1 MALDSLPPI
10 VPAFEITVA
19 SQGMSKGTL
28 QSEGAQF
35 ILRASLKIKQ
45 FQLGAQW
52 KNVTSS
58 SAKGEALLFGGW
70 SGKGAGLDLN
80 ASLAYKILTSTSGS
94 GNRKSWEMTSGV
106 ARKFGKVGLKASA
119 IYSPD
124 DFGATNSSFYVEG
137 GPSLDLPS
145 KLKASAN
152 IGHRWR
158 KNNRDYTSFNAGLAR
173 ALGKN
178 LTLDV
183 RYYDTDKGEFGETFD
198 NRVVVSV
205 KFAI

>member
-1 MALDSLPPI
+1 MALDYLPPI
-10 VPAFEITVA
+10 VPAFEITIA

-28 QSEGAQF
+28 QSDGAQF
-35 ILRASLKIKQ
+35 IPRAALKMKQ

-58 SAKGEALLFGGW
+58 SAKGEASLFGGW
-70 SGKGAGLDLN
+70 SGKEAGFDLN
-80 ASLAYKILTSTSGS
+80 GSIAYKMLTSASGS
-94 GNRKSWEMTSGV
+94 GNRNSWELVGGV

-119 IYSPD
+119 VYSPD
-124 DFGATNSSFYVEG
+124 DFGATRDSLYVEC
-137 GPSLDLPS
+137 GPSLDLPW

-173 ALGKN
+173 PLGKN

-183 RYYDTDKGEFGETFD
+183 RYYDTDKGEYGETFD
-198 NRVVVSV
+198 NRVVASV